1 MTERMKQSKER
12 IPDEVLKEIFP
23 KKLKKRGAPED
34 LYIHLKKM
42 ILSGKLKKGQ
52 KLTYDGTALDFNVSR
67 GIVHNVISR
76 LKKDRLI
83 ISKWRKGSFVAQRH
97 KETR

>member
-1 MTERMKQSKER
+1 MTERMGRPKNR

-23 KKLKKRGAPED
+23 KRLERRRAPEG
-34 LYIHLKKM
+34 LYTHLKKL

-52 KLTYDGTALDFNVSR
+52 KLTYDGIALDLNVSR

-76 LKKDRLI
+76 LRKDRLI
-83 ISKWRKGSFVAQRH
+83 ISKSRKGSFVA
-97 KETR
+97 